1 VAPRCVVVHK
11 VGGRVPAK
19 REELWVVLVPATLDP
34 LAEERQ
40 GGTALSDA
48 GAGGRRLRC
57 IAHSTI
63 NNGPGGVTG
72 AGMGADITSDVGG
85 GIVARGCNENA
96 VMTVGHGRTSMVHGV
111 DVVSSAVSISHNA
124 LG

>member
-1 VAPRCVVVHK
+1 VAPRCVVVQK
-11 VGGRVPAK
+11 VGGAGTGK
-19 REELWVVLVPATLDP
+19 EGGVV
-34 LAEERQ
+34 
-40 GGTALSDA
+40 GGVGTCNTRSTGSGETGGAALSD
-48 GAGGRRLRC
+48 GGVGGRRLRC

-72 AGMGADITSDVGG
+72 FGMGADITANVGG

-96 VMTVGHGRTSMVHGV
+96 AMTVGHGRTSMVHGV